1 MALTNFGALTDEQ
14 LTIWSQDLW
23 SAARNRSFTKRF
35 TGSGEDA
42 MIQRVTE
49 LTKTRKG
56 ARAVITLVQDLTG
69 DGVAGDRTLEGNEE
83 SMSQDDI
90 VIQIDQL
97 RNAVRHEGKMAEQKS
112 VVRFREQARDKLS
125 YWLGDRIDQLAF
137 LTLSGVAYSMST
149 AGATRTGS
157 DLVNLEFAGDV
168 TSPST
173 LRYLVWDKTGFGVN
187 SANTSLEADDLPTW
201 DMLVDLKAYAKDNYV
216 KPIRGEGGLE
226 MYNIFMTPSGVAA
239 LKKDADFLAAWR
251 HALPRSMDNPLFKGT
266 DTIYVDGLA
275 IHEFR
280 HVYHSSTWGGGAVA
294 GQRILLCGAQA
305 LAMADIGEPEWTEK
319 GFDYDNSQGIE
330 TGKILGFKKPVFNS
344 IYDSSSV
351 DQDFGVICIDTA
363 V

>member
-23 SAARNRSFTKRF
+23 SAARNRQFIKRF

-125 YWLGDRIDQLAF
+125 YWLADRIDQLAF
-137 LTLSGVAYSMST
+137 LTLSGVTYDKTT
-149 AGATRTGS
+149 AGGTRTGS

-168 TSPST
+168 STPSSS
-173 LRYLVWDKTGFGVN
+173 RYLVWDKTGFGVN
-187 SANTSLEADDLPTW
+187 AANTSLAADDLPTW
-201 DMLVDLKAYAKDNYV
+201 DMLVDLKAYAKDHYV
-216 KPIRGEGGLE
+216 KPIRGEGGMEL
-226 MYNIFMTPSGVAA
+226 YHVFMTPSGIAA

-251 HALPRSMDNPLFKGT
+251 HALPRSNDNPLFKGT
-266 DTIYVDGLA
+266 DTLYVDGLA
-275 IHEFR
+275 IHEYR
-280 HVYHSSTWGGGAVA
+280 HVYHASTWGGGAIA
-294 GQRILLCGAQA
+294 GQRVLLCGAQA
-305 LAMADIGEPEWTEK
+305 LALADIGEPEWSEK

-330 TGKILGFKKPVFNS
+330 TGKIMGFKKPKFYS
-344 IYDSSSV
+344 IYDGS
-351 DQDFGVICIDTA
+351 DQDFGVICVDTA